1 MKNNSVSSG
10 AMQILLL
17 VMAGILLLGLG
28 IWFGKGSNTTPVK
41 KADEFPSATVLDVPV
56 PLLQFSLNDHNGH
69 LFTPYNFTRRWTF
82 MFFGYTHCPD
92 VCPTAL
98 VDMNSIYHNLAGT
111 NDLTEKKFGVGTQF
125 VFITVDP
132 ERDTVR
138 DLKEY
143 VPFFNEHFIGLTGDK
158 DMIESIARPLGIAY
172 RRVPVKNTDK
182 DYLVDHS
189 ASILLIDPL
198 GRMRAVFSPPHV
210 PKMIVADFRKIR
222 EKYTEECCIAGDEKT
237 ETVIFDYRRRR
248 NE

>member
-1 MKNNSVSSG
+1 MKNNSISSG
-10 AMQILLL
+10 PIQILLL
-17 VMAGILLLGLG
+17 VIAGILLIGLG
-28 IWFGKGSNTTPVK
+28 IWFGKGYNPSQVK
-41 KADEFPSATVLDVPV
+41 KADEFPSATVLDVPI
-56 PLLQFSLNDHNGH
+56 PLLQFSLHDHSGN
-69 LFTPYNFTRRWTF
+69 LFTPYNLTRKWTF

-98 VDMNSIYHNLAGT
+98 VDMNNIYHNLGGT
-111 NDLTEKKFGVGTQF
+111 DNLTEKKFGIGTQF

-172 RRVPVKNTDK
+172 RRVPGKNTDK

-198 GRMRAVFSPPHV
+198 GRMRAVFSPPHI
-210 PKMIVADFRKIR
+210 PKTIASDFINIR
-222 EKYTEECCIAGDEKT
+222 EKYTEECCISGDEKT
-237 ETVIFDYRRRR
+237 ETVIFDYRKGKK
-248 NE
+248 